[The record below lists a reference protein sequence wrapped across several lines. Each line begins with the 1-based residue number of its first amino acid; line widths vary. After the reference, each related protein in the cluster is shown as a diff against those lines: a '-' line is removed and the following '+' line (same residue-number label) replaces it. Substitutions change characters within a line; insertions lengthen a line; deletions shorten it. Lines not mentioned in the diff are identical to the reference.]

1 MADTGAEDGHSDT
14 SFAATFAAAAE
25 APYEGLE
32 EEEEGE
38 GEGEEDDDDVVEVE
52 GGGVDLVENEEHA
65 SLAHPLHEDRPE
77 IYNRVE
83 ELRSVLLDTSRVLDP
98 YREELI
104 YNAITG
110 VGRLCLTTHVIG
122 GFENSVSST
131 STSAPGSPSASRVHP
146 TVLSC
151 ARVGPIII

>member
-32 EEEEGE
+32 EEEEE
-38 GEGEEDDDDVVEVE
+38 VEGEEDDDDVVEAE

-65 SLAHPLHEDRPE
+65 SLAHPLHEDRPA

-98 YREELI
+98 HREELI

-110 VGRLCLTTHVIG
+110 VGRLCLTTHAIG
-122 GFENSVSST
+122 GNSVSST

-146 TVLSC
+146 PCS
-151 ARVGPIII
+151 RVRGLVS